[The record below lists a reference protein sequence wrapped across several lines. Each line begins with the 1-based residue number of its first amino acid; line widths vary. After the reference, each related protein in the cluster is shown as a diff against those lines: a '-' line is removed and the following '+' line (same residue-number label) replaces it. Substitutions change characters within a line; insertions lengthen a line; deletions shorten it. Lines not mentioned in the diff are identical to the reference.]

1 MSASTTLPGQSR
13 QDPLHEPLQ
22 DLEEWDDFLAG
33 RYKEGKS
40 EDEFRQYDATATPG
54 VAEFYRQNH
63 EHMTLEYV
71 LRKESEYF
79 SLNKGQKSIWEAA
92 EFLNTLVDDSDP
104 DTDLT
109 QIEHLLQTSEAMRR
123 DGQPRWMIFTG
134 FIHDLGKCLC
144 LYGEP
149 QWGVVGD
156 TFPVGCAWSKDIVFP
171 EYFRKNPDLNI
182 PEYQTTYGIYERGW
196 GLENV
201 HMSFGHDGYIA
212 KVMQPY
218 LRDESLYMLRFH
230 SFYPW
235 HKHGAYDYL
244 CNAKDRSMLPWVL
257 KFNQYDLY
265 SKGHTKPDLK
275 ALKPYYDDLFAEFVP
290 PTLAW

>member
-1 MSASTTLPGQSR
+1 MGAAAES
-13 QDPLHEPLQ
+13 
-22 DLEEWDDFLAG
+22 

-40 EDEFRQYDATATPG
+40 REDFRHYDEKATPR

-63 EHMTLEYV
+63 THMTLDYV
-71 LRKESEYF
+71 LGKEAEYF
-79 SLNKGQKSIWEAA
+79 SLKKGKKSIWEAA
-92 EFLNTLVDDSDP
+92 EFLNQLVDESDP

-123 DGQPRWMIFTG
+123 DDLPRWMILTG
-134 FIHDLGKCLC
+134 FLHDLGKCLC

-156 TFPVGCAWSKDIVFP
+156 TFPVGCAWSEDIVFHH
-171 EYFRKNPDLNI
+171 YFAANPDRHR
-182 PEYQTTYGIYERGW
+182 PELQTKYGIYQPNC

-212 KVMQPY
+212 EVMKPY
-218 LRDESLYMLRFH
+218 LPTEALYMLRFH

-235 HKHGAYDYL
+235 HKHGAYEHL
-244 CNAKDRSMLPWVL
+244 CNDQDRAMKEWVL

-265 SKGHTKPDLK
+265 SKGHAKPDL
-275 ALKPYYDDLFAEFVP
+275 AAIKPYYDELFAEFLP
-290 PTLAW
+290 PAVAW

>member
-1 MSASTTLPGQSR
+1 MATTTVLPNQ
-13 QDPLHEPLQ
+13 PMH
-22 DLEEWDDFLAG
+22 DLDEWDDFLEG

-40 EDEFRQYDATATPG
+40 AEEFRVYDATATPG

-63 EHMTLEYV
+63 ENMTVDFV
-71 LRKESEYF
+71 LGKEDEYF
-79 SLNKGQKSIWEAA
+79 SLLRDPKTVWEAA

-123 DGQPRWMIFTG
+123 DGQPRWMILTG

-149 QWGVVGD
+149 QWAVVGD
-156 TFPVGCAWSKDIVFP
+156 TFPVGCAWSKDIVFH
-171 EYFRKNPDLNI
+171 EYFANNPDRLVA
-182 PEYQTTYGIYERGW
+182 EYQTKYGIYKPNC

-235 HKHGAYDYL
+235 HKHGAYDHL
-244 CNAKDRSMLPWVL
+244 CTAKDRAMLPWVL

-265 SKGHTKPDLK
+265 SKGHTKPNL
-275 ALKPYYDDLFAEFVP
+275 AELKPYYDDLFAEFLP
-290 PTLAW
+290 PVLAW

>member
-1 MSASTTLPGQSR
+1 MSRSAVVPNQ
-13 QDPLHEPLQ
+13 PLQ
-22 DLEEWDDFLAG
+22 DLDQWDDFREG
-33 RYKEGKS
+33 RYREGKTQ
-40 EDEFRQYDATATPG
+40 EEFRQYDATATPG
-54 VAEFYRQNH
+54 VAEFYRLNH
-63 EHMTLEYV
+63 ENMTVAYV
-71 LRKESEYF
+71 LAKEEEYF
-79 SLNKGQKSIWEAA
+79 SLGKGQKTVWQAA

-123 DGQPRWMIFTG
+123 DSQPRWMILTG

-171 EYFRKNPDLNI
+171 EYFANNPDRAI
-182 PEYQTTYGIYERGW
+182 AEYQTKYGIYEPNC
-196 GLENV
+196 GLDNL

-212 KVMQPY
+212 KVMKPY
-218 LRDESLYMLRFH
+218 LRDESLYMLRYH

-244 CNAKDRSMLPWVL
+244 CNEKDRSMLDWVL

-265 SKGHTKPDLK
+265 SKGHTKPDL
-275 ALKPYYDDLFAEFVP
+275 AQLKPYYDDLFAEFLP
-290 PTLAW
+290 PTVAW